1 MNRYRR
7 DTFAHLK
14 DKSSQPNLI
23 NRREIEPLLFKAY
36 EILRSYECAVG
47 CVVSVLDKTGNS
59 IELSN
64 YKDTIF
70 FCALCRKYYA
80 DPSRVW
86 TEDEYPCTGMHQDS
100 IVQAKH
106 QGGPYIYVCD
116 LGFIYWT
123 SVLYSGGR
131 QVGALMAGRLL
142 FVERAEAVARIQALG
157 RGAISGDEALAY
169 LMDIPERTYDEIK
182 SMAQMLQFC
191 TEYLIN
197 SEDTDEAKYMFEQ
210 KSQPISYLD
219 DINKPQTPDT
229 VNPGYPLDK
238 ERMLLAALRRG
249 DNETGRTILK
259 ELLELISITSP
270 GNFEFIQL
278 RAIELVVLLS
288 REILTVDR
296 SEDSK
301 ALEANNRYLKK
312 IQESRTIEAL
322 TETMQ
327 AIIDRMARQIFSFQ
341 GIRHA
346 SALRKA
352 ERFIW
357 ENYTRKL
364 CLQEV
369 ADASGLSA
377 PYFSTIFKEEMG
389 ENLSSYLNR
398 LRVEKAAALLTETD
412 LPLNEIAWTCGF
424 EDQSWFSKIFK
435 SYTKISP
442 RKYREQGGGAISTV
456 PEDDSYGYPLSLRAS
471 NSLTGIE
478 TIEDYSAH

>member
-7 DTFAHLK
+7 DTLAQLK
-14 DKSSQPNLI
+14 DKSSPPNLI
-23 NRREIEPLLFKAY
+23 NRREIEPLLLKACEVFK
-36 EILRSYECAVG
+36 SYEYAVG
-47 CVVSVLDKTGNS
+47 CIVSVLDKTGHCINIS
-59 IELSN
+59 DYTDLF
-64 YKDTIF
+64 F
-70 FCALCRKYYA
+70 FCTLCKKYYA
-80 DPSRVW
+80 DPNRVW
-86 TEDEYPCTGMHQDS
+86 AEDEYPCTAMHQDS
-100 IVQAKH
+100 MIQAG
-106 QGGPYIYVCD
+106 QQSGPYIYVCD
-116 LGFIYWT
+116 MGFIYCT
-123 SVLYSGGR
+123 SILSVGGR
-131 QVGALMAGRLL
+131 LIGSLIAGRVL
-142 FVERAEAVARIQALG
+142 FVQRSEAIARIQA
-157 RGAISGDEALAY
+157 ISKGMISADEAAAY
-169 LMDIPERTYDEIK
+169 LTDIPERTYDEIK
-182 SMAQMLQFC
+182 AMTQMLQFC

-197 SEDTDEAKYMFEQ
+197 SAEDADEPIKHILEQ
-210 KSQPISYLD
+210 KAQMSQQISSLKPM
-219 DINKPQTPDT
+219 NKPPSPRPP
-229 VNPGYPLDK
+229 VNLGYPLDK

-288 REILTVDR
+288 REILTADQ

-301 ALEANNRYLKK
+301 ALETNNRYLKK
-312 IQESRTIEAL
+312 IQETRTIEGL

-327 AIIDRMARQIFSFQ
+327 AIIERMAQQIFTFQ

-369 ADASGLSA
+369 ADVSGLSA

-398 LRVEKAAALLTETD
+398 LRVEKASVLLTKTD
-412 LPLNEIAWTCGF
+412 LSLNEIAWTCGF

-435 SYTKISP
+435 SYTRISP
-442 RKYREQGGGAISTV
+442 RKYREQGGGVIFTV
-456 PEDDSYGYPLSLRAS
+456 PKEDIYMDTLSL
-471 NSLTGIE
+471 
-478 TIEDYSAH
+478 

>member
-1 MNRYRR
+1 MNRYCR
-7 DTFAHLK
+7 DTGAQLK
-14 DKSSQPNLI
+14 DKSSQSNLI
-23 NRREIEPLLFKAY
+23 NRREIEPLLLKAY
-36 EILRSYECAVG
+36 EVLKSYECAVG
-47 CVVSVLDKTGNS
+47 CAVSVLDKTGRS
-59 IELSN
+59 IEISN
-64 YKDTIF
+64 YKDVIF
-70 FCALCRKYYA
+70 FCALCRKYYG
-80 DPSRVW
+80 DPHRVW
-86 TEDEYPCTGMHQDS
+86 TEDEYPCTRMHQDS
-100 IVQAKH
+100 MVQARH

-123 SVLYSGGR
+123 SVIYSGGR
-131 QVGALMAGRLL
+131 LVGALIAGRLL
-142 FVERAEAVARIQALG
+142 FIKRGDAVARIQALSK
-157 RGAISGDEALAY
+157 GAISEDEARAY
-169 LMDIPERTYDEIK
+169 LVDIPERTYDEIK
-182 SMAQMLQFC
+182 AMAQMLQFC
-191 TEYLIN
+191 TEYLTSSAEN
-197 SEDTDEAKYMFEQ
+197 TDEVIKYMAEQ
-210 KSQPISYLD
+210 KSPMSHHLAYTR
-219 DINKPQTPDT
+219 NKSHTPPDT
-229 VNPGYPLDK
+229 LDYPLDK
-238 ERMLLAALRRG
+238 ERMLLATLRRG
-249 DNETGRTILK
+249 DNESGRTILK
-259 ELLELISITSP
+259 ELLELISITTP

-301 ALEANNRYLKK
+301 ALETNNRYLKK
-312 IQESRTIEAL
+312 IQECRTIEGL

-327 AIIDRMARQIFSFQ
+327 VIIDRMAGQIFSFQ

-398 LRVEKAAALLTETD
+398 LRVEKAATLLTETD
-412 LPLNEIAWTCGF
+412 LSLNEIAWTCGF

-435 SYTKISP
+435 SYTGINP
-442 RKYREQGGGAISTV
+442 RKYREQGGGAISAV
-456 PEDDSYGYPLSLRAS
+456 PEEDPQGYSSLEAG
-471 NSLTGIE
+471 NALTGMERI
-478 TIEDYSAH
+478 

>member
-7 DTFAHLK
+7 DTFAKLK
-14 DKSSQPNLI
+14 DKSSYPNLI

-36 EILRSYECAVG
+36 EILKSYECAVG
-47 CVVSVLDKTGNS
+47 CVVSILDKTGSN

-64 YKDTIF
+64 DKDAIF

-80 DPSRVW
+80 DPNRVW
-86 TEDEYPCTGMHQDS
+86 SEDEYPCTGMHQDS
-100 IVQAKH
+100 VVQAKH

-123 SVLYSGGR
+123 SAIYAGGR
-131 QVGALMAGRLL
+131 QIGALIAGRLL
-142 FVERAEAVARIQALG
+142 FVEHTEAVTRIQTLS
-157 RGAISGDEALAY
+157 RGAISADEATAY

-182 SMAQMLQFC
+182 AMAQMLQFC
-191 TEYLIN
+191 TDYLIN
-197 SEDTDEAKYMFEQ
+197 SAEDIDETIKYIFEQ
-210 KSQPISYLD
+210 KSQMSHQISYL
-219 DINKPQTPDT
+219 NTMHQPHTQSA

-288 REILTVDR
+288 REILTVDQ

-301 ALEANNRYLKK
+301 ALDTNNRYLKK
-312 IQESRTIEAL
+312 IQESRTIDAL

-341 GIRHA
+341 GVRHA

-398 LRVEKAAALLTETD
+398 LRVEKAAVLLTETD
-412 LPLNEIAWTCGF
+412 LSLNEIAVTCGF

-442 RKYREQGGGAISTV
+442 RKYREQGGGVISTV
-456 PEDDSYGYPLSLRAS
+456 PEEDSYGYSISFGAHNALP
-471 NSLTGIE
+471 TGTEKI
-478 TIEDYSAH
+478 